1 MKYYI
6 ECFLY
11 RINPGIQFSFT
22 MLINYSASLKMRYH
36 ILKRLMSLTSNAGS
50 TKECGIDFIL
60 DIFLRGRWPKS
71 QRSQSSLLYAII
83 PKISYFIM
91 AFVDVKGFITTI
103 WVRFNCLNTKKH
115 TRTSSKFL
123 VNFKSITIRELILQK

>member
-1 MKYYI
+1 MLDLKYQHSEVMLGYEI
-6 ECFLY
+6 LHRMLY

-60 DIFLRGRWPKS
+60 DIFCVGDGL
-71 QRSQSSLLYAII
+71 SL
-83 PKISYFIM
+83 
-91 AFVDVKGFITTI
+91 KG
-103 WVRFNCLNTKKH
+103 
-115 TRTSSKFL
+115 
-123 VNFKSITIRELILQK
+123 VNQVCFMPSFPR

>member
-11 RINPGIQFSFT
+11 RINPWIQFSFT
-22 MLINYSASLKMRYH
+22 MLINYSASLKNEISYTQTAYVFNIKCRQHKRMRNRFY
-36 ILKRLMSLTSNAGS
+36 IRY
-50 TKECGIDFIL
+50 
-60 DIFLRGRWPKS
+60 FLRGRWPKS

-91 AFVDVKGFITTI
+91 AFVDEKGFITTI
-103 WVRFNCLNTKKH
+103 WVRFNCLNTKK
-115 TRTSSKFL
+115 TRKSSKFL
-123 VNFKSITIRELILQK
+123 VNFRNITIREPN